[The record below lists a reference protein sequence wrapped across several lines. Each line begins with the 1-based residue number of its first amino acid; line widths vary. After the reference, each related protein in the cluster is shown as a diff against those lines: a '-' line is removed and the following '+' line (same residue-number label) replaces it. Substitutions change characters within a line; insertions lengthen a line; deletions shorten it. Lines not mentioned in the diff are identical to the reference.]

1 MSCASVPE
9 TRNGVISNVV
19 SDGETTMIKTN
30 DTERTHELTESDL
43 DTVSAGL
50 GMSHGI
56 MNRINEL
63 LSFKP
68 VSNAS

>member
-1 MSCASVPE
+1 
-9 TRNGVISNVV
+9 
-19 SDGETTMIKTN
+19 MIKTN

-56 MNRINEL
+56 MNWTNEL

-68 VSNAS
+68 VSKAS